1 MMGQYF
7 CFFCWLNLKG
17 LYSSSKGQIQSFTCF
32 LWFMVFD
39 ISDFIAL
46 LNSSANSDCLYLL
59 LIGRKVY
66 STNIIYEISSKKF
79 SKRVI
84 LRYGRFLPLNK
95 SHQFLSIKRYQ
106 WENDKYLCF
115 SLYPHNQYYFPS
127 ALLYLSVNV
136 ILIVP
141 YILP

>member
-7 CFFCWLNLKG
+7 CFFSWLNLKG
-17 LYSSSKGQIQSFTCF
+17 LYSLSIGQIQSFTCF

-46 LNSSANSDCLYLL
+46 LKSSANSDCLYLL

-79 SKRVI
+79 SKRVM
-84 LRYGRFLPLNK
+84 LSYSRFLPLNQ
-95 SHQFLSIKRYQ
+95 SHQFRSIKIYQ
-106 WENDKYLCF
+106 WGNDKYLCF
-115 SLYPHNQYYFPS
+115 SLYPHNQYCFPS

-141 YILP
+141 YLLP